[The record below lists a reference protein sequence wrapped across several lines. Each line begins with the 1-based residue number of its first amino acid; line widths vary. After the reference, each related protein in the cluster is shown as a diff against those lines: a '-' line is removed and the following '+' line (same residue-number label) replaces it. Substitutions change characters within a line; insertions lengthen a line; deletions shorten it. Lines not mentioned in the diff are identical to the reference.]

1 MASVTPK
8 VRSRKDGAAIPLD
21 DFDKRLLNAMQGG
34 FPIEPRPY
42 ASVAAALGVPE
53 ERVLARVGEL
63 VDERIIRQIT
73 PIFDTRALGYGSWR
87 ECVMAE
93 FQRPS
98 SDFTRSMSSLVLYLS
113 SLHVFMTLP
122 LESPNASRAKSS

>member
-8 VRSRKDGAAIPLD
+8 LRSRKHGAAIPLD

-42 ASVAAALGVPE
+42 AAVAAALDVPE

-63 VDERIIRQIT
+63 VERAHHPPDHADLRHPRARLRLDARRGEGRPRAPVARRDGSSTRT
-73 PIFDTRALGYGSWR
+73 PA
-87 ECVMAE
+87 
-93 FQRPS
+93 
-98 SDFTRSMSSLVLYLS
+98 
-113 SLHVFMTLP
+113 
-122 LESPNASRAKSS
+122 